1 MNILALDTTR
11 REGSVAVAR
20 DGIVLHESA
29 GDPAVTHGE
38 RLPGDIARALEQ
50 TGLTAAD
57 LDLLALA
64 AGPGS
69 FTGLRVG
76 VATVQGLAFAR
87 GLQVVPVPTLEAL
100 ARAAAESYGAS
111 GLTAVWLDG
120 QRGEV
125 FAALYDAAG
134 GEAVA
139 PQAAPPAAVL
149 DSWLA
154 GEHAVRV
161 RDIALFF
168 GDGAVRY
175 ETAIREAAGGPVSVG
190 DAPHLAGTIA
200 RLAFAQPHR
209 AVPPH
214 AIVPIYVRRPD
225 AELARERRQ
234 GRG

>member
-11 REGSVAVAR
+11 RDGSVAVAR
-20 DGIVLHESA
+20 DGTVLHEST

-38 RLPGDIARALEQ
+38 RLPGDIARALGAAGM
-50 TGLTAAD
+50 TVAD

-100 ARAAAESYGAS
+100 ARAASESGAAS
-111 GLTAVWLDG
+111 RLTAVWMDA

-125 FAALYDAAG
+125 FAAVYDAAG
-134 GEAVA
+134 REIVA
-139 PQAAPPAAVL
+139 AQAGHPPAVL
-149 DSWLA
+149 DRWSA
-154 GEHAVRV
+154 GEHAARLA
-161 RDIALFF
+161 DIDLFV

-175 ETAIREAAGGPVSVG
+175 ETAIRGAAGARVRIAA
-190 DAPHLAGTIA
+190 APPLAGTLA
-200 RLAFAQPHR
+200 RVAFAQPHR

-214 AIVPIYVRRPD
+214 AIVPVYVRRPD
-225 AELARERRQ
+225 AELARDRRE
-234 GRG
+234 GRT

>member
-1 MNILALDTTR
+1 
-11 REGSVAVAR
+11 VAVAR
-20 DGIVLHESA
+20 DGTVLHESA

-38 RLPGDIARALEQ
+38 RLPGDMARALEQ
-50 TGLTAAD
+50 AGVAIGEV
-57 LDLLALA
+57 DLLALA

-100 ARAAAESYGAS
+100 ARAASDAHTAP
-111 GLTAVWLDG
+111 GLTAVWMDA

-125 FAALYDAAG
+125 FAALYDSAG
-134 GEAVA
+134 RELVA
-139 PQAAPPAAVL
+139 PQAGRPPDVL
-149 DSWLA
+149 ERWSA
-154 GEHAVRV
+154 GEPAVALA
-161 RDIALFF
+161 DIDLFF
-168 GDGAVRY
+168 GDGAQRY
-175 ETAIREAAGGPVSVG
+175 EAVIRAAAGARVRVAG
-190 DAPHLAGTIA
+190 APPLAGTVA

-225 AELARERRQ
+225 AELARDRRE
-234 GRG
+234 GRS